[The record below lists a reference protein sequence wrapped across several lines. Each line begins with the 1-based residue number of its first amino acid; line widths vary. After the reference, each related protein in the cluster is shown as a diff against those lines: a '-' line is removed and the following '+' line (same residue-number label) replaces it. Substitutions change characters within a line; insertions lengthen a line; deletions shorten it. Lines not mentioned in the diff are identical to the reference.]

1 MPRPRDATEISRY
14 ISLAPTSHLERDVPL
29 SLDELILW
37 SLFAVLTAIVV
48 GYFIRSFSASRAEFG
63 ETGAEVS
70 VYRDQLAEVE
80 RDLVRGVLAEG
91 EAAAARIEISRRLLG
106 AADEADRAVV
116 ASRSGL
122 GRLTLTFIAFALPL
136 FTLVIYLSIGSPSLP
151 DQPYAARLSQPL
163 EELPVEGL
171 IARLEQRLKDEP
183 DDARGWRLIGPV
195 YLQMG
200 RYADAINA
208 FGRIMQIEG
217 RDADALAGLAEALTL
232 SGDGMVPPPAL
243 QAFEA
248 ALSVDP
254 THPRARFYVALSKA
268 QSGRFAEALT
278 EWQALLVD
286 APEGAPWRSAVEAQ
300 IDAVQQRL
308 DATSPDGQ

>member
-1 MPRPRDATEISRY
+1 M
-14 ISLAPTSHLERDVPL
+14 ERDVPL
-29 SLDELILW
+29 SLDELMLW

-48 GYFIRSFSASRAEFG
+48 GYFFRSFGASRAEFG

-80 RDLVRGVLAEG
+80 RDLARGILAEG

-106 AADEADRAVV
+106 AADEADRAAV
-116 ASRSGL
+116 SSQSGP
-122 GRLTLTFIAFALPL
+122 GKITLTFIAFALPL
-136 FTLVIYLSIGSPSLP
+136 FALATYLSIGSPNLP

-171 IARLEQRLKDEP
+171 IAKLEQRLKDEP
-183 DDARGWRLIGPV
+183 EDSRGWRLIGPI

-232 SGDGMVPPPAL
+232 SGDGMVPPPAM

-248 ALSVDP
+248 ALAIDP
-254 THPRARFYVALSKA
+254 GHPRARFYVALSKA
-268 QSGRFAEALT
+268 QSGRFAEALA
-278 EWQALLVD
+278 EWQALLAD

-300 IDAVQQRL
+300 IGAVQQRL
-308 DATSPDGQ
+308 DAASSDSQ